1 MRIVIIDDDH
11 LICDG
16 LKLIFELEDDF
27 EVVGTG
33 HNGKEA
39 YDLCNEQN
47 PDLVLMDIRMPN
59 VDGVSATSTIK
70 KDFPQIKVILL
81 TTFKDNEYIKAALNY
96 GAEGYI
102 LKSQKADSII
112 KSVRAVGK
120 GSVVFE
126 KDIANMIPELISSKK
141 YASPK
146 DYQLTER
153 EFDVV
158 KLVGQGFSNK
168 EISQKLFLS
177 EGTVRNYLTL
187 ILEKLNLRDRTQ
199 LAIFYV
205 HHFE

>member
-27 EVVGTG
+27 EVVGVG
-33 HNGKEA
+33 HDGKEA
-39 YDLCNEQN
+39 FDLCSEQK

-126 KDIANMIPELISSKK
+126 KDVANMIPELISTKK

-146 DYQLTER
+146 DFQLTER
-153 EFDVV
+153 EFDIV
-158 KLVGQGFSNK
+158 KLVGQGLSNK
-168 EISQKLFLS
+168 EISQKLYLS

-199 LAIFYV
+199 LAIFFI